1 MTTTQVEAIIER
13 TVKKAVSELKSAGF
27 IKKESELIYKESSKR
42 LTRYFQG
49 DEDTELER
57 VLVDLKRDFYFEIIP
72 LFYGEELTIESIARH
87 FNVDASTVTRNKK
100 RLCIE
105 IYEMLGDLKDG

>member
-1 MTTTQVEAIIER
+1 MTTHEVETIIER
-13 TVKKAVSELKSAGF
+13 TVKRAVSELKSAGF

-42 LTRYFQG
+42 LTRYFEG
-49 DEDTELER
+49 EDDPEIER
-57 VLVDLKRDFYFEIIP
+57 VLEDLKRDFYFEIIP
-72 LFYGEELTIESIARH
+72 LFYGKELTIEAIARH

-105 IYEMLGDLKDG
+105 IYEMLGELKDG

>member
-1 MTTTQVEAIIER
+1 MTTSQVESIIER

-42 LTRYFQG
+42 ISRYFRG
-49 DEDTELER
+49 EEDPELER
-57 VLVDLKRDFYFEIIP
+57 VLGDLKHDFYFEIIP
-72 LFYGEELTIESIARH
+72 LFYYEERTIESIARH
-87 FNVDASTVTRNKK
+87 FNCDASTITRNKK

-105 IYEMLGDLKDG
+105 IYEMLGDYKDG

>member
-1 MTTTQVEAIIER
+1 MTTHEVESIIER
-13 TVKKAVSELKSAGF
+13 TVRKAVSELKSAGF

-42 LTRYFQG
+42 LTRYFEG
-49 DEDTELER
+49 EDDPEIER
-57 VLVDLKRDFYFEIIP
+57 VLEDLKRDFYFEIIP
-72 LFYGEELTIESIARH
+72 LFYGQELTIEAIARH

-105 IYEMLGDLKDG
+105 IYEMLGELKDG